1 MESMLDKLLTWSINV
16 GEFTNVMKL
25 EQLKLYELLVSQLC
39 HQTALFQKPLVRP
52 LLQLLATCGDCAP
65 FEVEKRLVILLN
77 SLCVCLSQ
85 NPQLLELFFM
95 PKMQGN
101 SFLSPSLDASSNSSP
116 HLRAKFASIDK
127 PESRFLIFSL
137 LIPFVHREGPIGQQ
151 ARDALLLIM
160 SMSRKHE
167 SVGQYIAENSNF
179 CPVLATGLSGLYS
192 SLPRKLSNEVQQS
205 EDWHQL
211 TPEDIQET
219 MELQM
224 FLNSLEFCNAV
235 VQVSHKLVQQQLLE
249 YVYQGFLVSVIG
261 PALEQVTFH
270 VLYDTRCR
278 KCALSCPRLSLV
290 IPKLLAVS
298 SRVKYCEF
306 FSGHIVHF
314 SRCFGDKSEVLG
326 WCFSFRNLSTRQKA
340 LPFLLHAI

>member
-1 MESMLDKLLTWSINV
+1 MEAILDKILTWSSNV

-25 EQLKLYELLVSQLC
+25 EQLKLYELLVSQLVS

-52 LLQLLATCGDCAP
+52 MLQLLATCGDCAP

-95 PKMQGN
+95 PKTNGN
-101 SFLSPSLDASSNSSP
+101 TYLSPTMSPSNNASP
-116 HLRAKFASIDK
+116 QLRAKIASIDK

-160 SMSRKHE
+160 SMSHKHE
-167 SVGQYIAENSNF
+167 SVGMYIAENSNF

-192 SLPRKLSNEVQQS
+192 SLPRRLSSDAQIA

-211 TPEDIQET
+211 TPEDINET
-219 MELQM
+219 NELQM
-224 FLNSLEFCNAV
+224 FLNSLDFCNAV
-235 VQVSHKLVQQQLLE
+235 VQVSHPLVQKQLLE
-249 YVYQGFLVSVIG
+249 
-261 PALEQVTFH
+261 
-270 VLYDTRCR
+270 
-278 KCALSCPRLSLV
+278 
-290 IPKLLAVS
+290 
-298 SRVKYCEF
+298 
-306 FSGHIVHF
+306 
-314 SRCFGDKSEVLG
+314 
-326 WCFSFRNLSTRQKA
+326 
-340 LPFLLHAI
+340 